1 MKVNKICVKSMCAI
15 LMAVLLAGCSTEQ
28 ESQIP
33 EAYPDLYEAVY
44 QREASAIIPFTDHEN
59 EAVARQAWRAL
70 ISTPV
75 DSTQITALTG
85 RVTEAGFREAWTAL
99 SVQPVNAELLRM
111 LEGYWESRP
120 ELRAGISL
128 VLGRKGD
135 EQSLSFMK
143 ERMDAISGSD
153 YEFEGALA
161 TGRLTGRL
169 GTDASHELQLIRH
182 SISLDDP
189 GLQRAWLYGFYRY
202 GQDFKSSE
210 SVELLKNSYVD
221 LSSPLSRQY
230 WLGLIITND
239 GPSFLSDFTA
249 QDFMAMNTQTAI
261 EILQRTSAYPAEE
274 INPDLYTSMMQHQN
288 PVVKEQSLNILARAE
303 DKDAA
308 TDRLIEEE
316 IIRNE
321 NLSAS
326 LRLSGILAHS
336 EPASFSELTGDLSA
350 EGDYLVIK
358 ELAILRKISGPEEFF
373 NEMVRVSHSE
383 NRREVLFAV
392 QALNGWWPSLPE
404 EDKSK
409 VGEENVRDF
418 LFRVLDRGDR
428 SITYSTGALLNGSN
442 LLKEDD
448 YPRIE
453 KILSR
458 FRLPEDVEVYQALS
472 QVLYSNYKDQAEP
485 LIDSLAQK
493 GNLALNRS
501 LNNDGW
507 DVPLPDA
514 VSVDF
519 RPVNWDRLAELGV
532 DPVWVLETTKGTIR
546 LKMDLLRAPATLS
559 GMDSLIVNGHYDGV
573 AFHRVVP
580 NFVVQGGDVETGD
593 GFGGPDYVV
602 PTEASEEQYY
612 RGKAGIA
619 SAGTDTEGS
628 QYFIMHQWK
637 PHLNTGY
644 TIIGEVIS
652 GMEVTD
658 RLMVGDKV
666 ISSYWE

>member
-1 MKVNKICVKSMCAI
+1 MKVNKICVKSMCTV
-15 LMAVLLAGCSTEQ
+15 LMAVLLTGCSGEQ
-28 ESQIP
+28 SSAIP

-44 QREASAIIPFTDHEN
+44 QREAAAILPFTDNGN
-59 EAVARQAWRAL
+59 ELVARQAWRAL

-75 DSTQITALTG
+75 DSVQISALTE
-85 RVTEAGFREAWTAL
+85 RVVESGYREAWTAL
-99 SVQPVNAELLRM
+99 SVQTIQADHLRM
-111 LEGYWESRP
+111 LEGFWESRP

-128 VLGRKGD
+128 VLGRQGD
-135 EQSLSFMK
+135 MQSLEFMK
-143 ERMDAISGSD
+143 SRMEAVKASD
-153 YEFEGALA
+153 FEFEGALA
-161 TGRLTGRL
+161 TGRLIGRH
-169 GTDASHELQLIRH
+169 GTDEQHEKLVVEYAA
-182 SISLDDP
+182 SLDNA
-189 GLQRAWLYGFYRY
+189 GIQRAWLYGFYRY
-202 GQDFKSSE
+202 GQEFKSPE
-210 SVELLKNSYVD
+210 STELLKNSYAD
-221 LSSPLSRQY
+221 LSSPLARQY
-230 WLGLIITND
+230 WLGLIIRND
-239 GPSFLSDFTA
+239 GPAFLDGFTGKQLRA
-249 QDFMAMNTQTAI
+249 LNTQTAV
-261 EILQRTSAYPAEE
+261 EVLQKISAYPPEQVYSD
-274 INPDLYTSMMQHQN
+274 IYTSLVLHEN
-288 PVVKEQSLNILARAE
+288 PVVREQSLNILARNGQQNE
-303 DKDAA
+303 A
-308 TDRLIEEE
+308 TDVLIENE

-321 NLSAS
+321 NLWES

-336 EPASFSELTGDLSA
+336 SPGDFSDLSA
-350 EGDYLVIK
+350 ELSEKGDYLVIK
-358 ELAILRKISGPEEFF
+358 ELAIRKKILDASSFYDEI
-373 NEMVRVSHSE
+373 VRVSNSE

-392 QALNGWWPSLPE
+392 QALNSWWPSLPE
-404 EDKSK
+404 EDKNK

-428 SITYSTGALLNGSN
+428 SITYSTGTLLNGTD
-442 LLKEDD
+442 LLKAED

-514 VSVDF
+514 VSVVF
-519 RPVNWDRLAELGV
+519 RPINWERLAELESE
-532 DPVWVLETTKGTIR
+532 PVWVLETTKGIIR
-546 LKMDLLRAPATLS
+546 LKMDVLRAPSTIS

-602 PTEASEEQYY
+602 PTEASEEHYY

-644 TIIGEVIS
+644 TIFGEVIE
-652 GMEVTD
+652 GMGVTD
-658 RLMVGDKV
+658 RLLVGDKV
-666 ISSYWE
+666 MRSYWE